1 MLHKDPKLIAPETF
15 QLIKDLQAINQLKE
29 FYLVGGTSL
38 TLQLGHRNS
47 IDIHLFTESEFRN
60 QDIIGLLKSEGFEL
74 DTKYSFKSTI
84 IGFLRGI
91 KVDFERHDFRLIHPP
106 KTEEEITF
114 LGLEDIAAM
123 KLNAISNSGK
133 RIKDFIDIYFLLE
146 HFSMDE
152 LIAFYTA
159 KYPKFNPLIAL
170 KSVNYFDDIDPDL
183 DPPKLKTPLPLDR
196 IKTRINQAVVS
207 SKKRFSQN

>member
-1 MLHKDPKLIAPETF
+1 MLFKDDFIVKPLTF
-15 QLIKDLQAINQLKE
+15 QLIQKLQRLPELNE

-38 TLQLGHRNS
+38 ALQLGHRNS
-47 IDIHLFTESEFRN
+47 IDIDLFSRNEFEPI
-60 QDIIGLLKSEGFEL
+60 DLLRLL
-74 DTKYSFKSTI
+74 DKD
-84 IGFLRGI
+84 FLVTPTFQRKGTLLSVVNGI
-91 KVDFERHDFRLIHPP
+91 KVDFVRHDFSLINPP
-106 KTEEEITF
+106 KTEEGITY

-152 LIAFYTA
+152 LIGFYAA

-170 KSVNYFDDIDPDL
+170 KSVNYFDDIDPEL
-183 DPPKLKTPLPLDR
+183 DPPKLKTPLPLIQIKAR
-196 IKTRINQAVVS
+196 IDEAVVN
-207 SKKRFSQN
+207 SKMRFG